1 MDMMSFIDGA
11 KIWSL
16 VGVSITFALIVVYA
30 LWPGMKQD
38 FDEAA
43 HLPLTED

>member
-1 MDMMSFIDGA
+1 MDVMSFVDSA

-16 VGVSITFALIVVYA
+16 VLVSITFALIVGYA
-30 LWPGMKQD
+30 LWPGMKKD

-43 HLPLTED
+43 NLPLTED